1 MYYRFENG
9 SKWRCKCYSRAI
21 AKYFIFWFSWNST
34 WTPFFNW
41 TTYRSRASCC
51 LSFQVIRQTTTK
63 CSGKGEYIC
72 DLTCSDYINLLR
84 FLNHQITILFS
95 WEKNSE
101 KVIVQFSEKVGHA
114 VHDAVTGCPKEKLDS
129 WEDDGSMIVVLQAV
143 AGLEKTT
150 ST

>member
-1 MYYRFENG
+1 M
-9 SKWRCKCYSRAI
+9 KK
-21 AKYFIFWFSWNST
+21 
-34 WTPFFNW
+34 
-41 TTYRSRASCC
+41 
-51 LSFQVIRQTTTK
+51 
-63 CSGKGEYIC
+63 
-72 DLTCSDYINLLR
+72 
-84 FLNHQITILFS
+84 
-95 WEKNSE
+95 